1 MSAGEVRLA
10 VTGGIATIVFDRPD
24 ARNAMTWTMYRE
36 FEDACVAIAGD
47 ASIGV
52 AMLRGAGGTFIS
64 GTDIAQFSAFDGAQ
78 AGLDYEIRID
88 AAMEVLERLPVP
100 TLAVVEGAAMGGGLA
115 VAAACDLRIASPDAR
130 FGVPIARTVGNCL
143 SMANVARL
151 VAGFGAPRAKR
162 LLLLADVIRADEALA
177 CGFVQEIVPPA
188 ELDGRAA
195 ELCGRLLSH
204 APVTMRCAKEAIRRL
219 ATEALPRDEDLIAAA
234 YGSRDFKEGISA
246 FMAKRQPKWEGR

>member
-1 MSAGEVRLA
+1 MSAGEVRLS
-10 VTGGIATIVFDRPD
+10 VTGGIATVVFDRPA

-47 ASIGV
+47 ASVGV

-78 AGLDYEIRID
+78 AGLDYEVRID
-88 AAMEVLERLPVP
+88 AAMEALERLPVP

-115 VAAACDLRIASPDAR
+115 VAAACDLRIA
-130 FGVPIARTVGNCL
+130 VPIARTVGNCL

-188 ELDGRAA
+188 ELEGRAA
-195 ELCGRLLSH
+195 ELCGRLLAH

-219 ATEALPRDEDLIAAA
+219 VIAALPRDEDLIAAA

>member
-1 MSAGEVRLA
+1 MSAGEVRLSVA
-10 VTGGIATIVFDRPD
+10 GGIATIVFDRPA

-36 FEDACVAIAGD
+36 FEDVCAAIAGD
-47 ASIGV
+47 ASLRV
-52 AMLRGAGGTFIS
+52 AVLRGAGGTFIS
-64 GTDIAQFSAFDGAQ
+64 GTDIAQFSAFEGSQ
-78 AGLDYEIRID
+78 AGLDYEVRID
-88 AAMEVLERLPVP
+88 AAMEALERLPVP

-115 VAAACDLRIASPDAR
+115 VAAACDLRIVSPDVR

-177 CGFVQEIVPPA
+177 CGFVQEIVPSA
-188 ELDGRAA
+188 ELEAKATDICA
-195 ELCGRLLSH
+195 RLLTH

-219 ATEALPRDEDLIAAA
+219 ITEALPRDVDLIAAA

-246 FMAKRQPKWEGR
+246 FTAKRQPKWEGR

>member
-1 MSAGEVRLA
+1 MSAGEVRLSVA
-10 VTGGIATIVFDRPD
+10 GGIATIVFDRPA

-36 FEDACVAIAGD
+36 FEDVCAAIAGD
-47 ASIGV
+47 ASLRV
-52 AMLRGAGGTFIS
+52 AVLRGAGGTFIS
-64 GTDIAQFSAFDGAQ
+64 GTDIAQFSAFEGSQ
-78 AGLDYEIRID
+78 AGLDYEVRID
-88 AAMEVLERLPVP
+88 AAMEALERLPVP

-115 VAAACDLRIASPDAR
+115 VAAACDLRIVSPDVR

-177 CGFVQEIVPPA
+177 CGFVQEIVPSA
-188 ELDGRAA
+188 ELEAKATDICA
-195 ELCGRLLSH
+195 RLLTH

-219 ATEALPRDEDLIAAA
+219 ITEALPRDVDLIAAA